1 MYKEDR
7 RDYSKN
13 SKVTVMTCEGAVY
26 STKWVDMCMCML
38 VDACAPVGIVIMSK
52 RFEMKLEKYNEKRYE
67 ASGLSFHD
75 HFYLT

>member
-7 RDYSKN
+7 RDDSKN
-13 SKVTVMTCEGAVY
+13 SKVVVITCDGVEY
-26 STKWVDMCMCML
+26 STKWVDMCVCML
-38 VDACAPVGIVIMSK
+38 VDACAPVGMVIMSK
-52 RFEMKLEKYNEKRYE
+52 RFEMKLGKYKKKCCE